1 VLHQQADVLLLDEP
15 TRGID
20 VATKATIYR
29 LMGQQAA
36 AGKAI
41 VFVSSYF
48 AELLHVCDSIG
59 VMSRGKLR
67 EIRPAVAWTE
77 EELLRF
83 AIEAPSEAT

>member
-1 VLHQQADVLLLDEP
+1 MRRAEASQRTIVNPRD
-15 TRGID
+15 TID

-41 VFVSSYF
+41 LFVSSYF
-48 AELLHVCDSIG
+48 AELLHVCDSVG
-59 VMSRGKLR
+59 VMSRGRLR
-67 EIRPAVAWTE
+67 EIRPAQAWTE
-77 EELLRF
+77 EELLRS